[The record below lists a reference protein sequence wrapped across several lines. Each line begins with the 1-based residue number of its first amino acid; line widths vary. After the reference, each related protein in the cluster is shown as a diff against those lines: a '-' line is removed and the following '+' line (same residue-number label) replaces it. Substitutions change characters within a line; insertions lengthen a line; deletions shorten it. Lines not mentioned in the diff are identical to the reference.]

1 MITEFQDAV
10 DRWHSQVRRHHS
22 QSIAAQQNFDPNQ
35 DFWEGMAQNFKD
47 DPFRKGDPVIDRL
60 EQEFAECRTLVDIG
74 GGAGRLALPL
84 SLSREAVTVVD
95 SSKSMLAE
103 LQDSC
108 EEAKIEN
115 VSSVFGL
122 WEDAVIDI
130 HEGALCSHVTY
141 GIENIGK
148 FLENVNQYASK
159 RVVIIA
165 FMKSPQAHLESLW
178 REVHEEERVHLPG
191 VPELMD
197 VLWQLGIAPE
207 LNIIE
212 HLGPHIYGSGKD
224 AISDLRRRLY
234 VNQGTRKDEILTR
247 VLKSDLKPTEQGM
260 ELANSDGRISCLISW
275 NN

>member
-47 DPFRKGDPVIDRL
+47 DPFRKGDPVIDML

-95 SSKSMLAE
+95 SSKSMLLE

-148 FLENVNQYASK
+148 FLENVNQYASQ

-212 HLGPHIYGSGKD
+212 HLGPHIYGSEKD

>member
-95 SSKSMLAE
+95 SSKSMLLE

-197 VLWQLGIAPE
+197 VLWQLGITPE

-212 HLGPHIYGSGKD
+212 HLGPHIYGSEKD

>member
-95 SSKSMLAE
+95 SSKSMLLE

-212 HLGPHIYGSGKD
+212 HLGPHIYGSEKD

-247 VLKSDLKPTEQGM
+247 VLNSDLEPTDQGM

>member
-47 DPFRKGDPVIDRL
+47 DPFRKGDSVIDRL

-95 SSKSMLAE
+95 SSKSMLLE

-141 GIENIGK
+141 GIENIEK

-212 HLGPHIYGSGKD
+212 HLGPHIYGSEKD

>member
-47 DPFRKGDPVIDRL
+47 DPFRKGDSVIDRL
-60 EQEFAECRTLVDIG
+60 EKEFAECRTLVDIG

-95 SSKSMLAE
+95 SSKSMLLE

-148 FLENVNQYASK
+148 FLENVNQYASQ

>member
-60 EQEFAECRTLVDIG
+60 EQEFADCGTLVDIG

-95 SSKSMLAE
+95 SSKSMLLE

-148 FLENVNQYASK
+148 FLENVNQYASQ

-212 HLGPHIYGSGKD
+212 HLGPHIYGSEKD

>member
-103 LQDSC
+103 LQDRC

>member
-47 DPFRKGDPVIDRL
+47 DPFRKGDPVIDML

-95 SSKSMLAE
+95 SSKSMLLE

-148 FLENVNQYASK
+148 FLENVNQYASQ

-212 HLGPHIYGSGKD
+212 HLGPHIYGSEKD

-234 VNQGTRKDEILTR
+234 VNQGTRKDEILRR

>member
-1 MITEFQDAV
+1 MISEFQDAV

-47 DPFRKGDPVIDRL
+47 DPFRKGDSVIDRL
-60 EQEFAECRTLVDIG
+60 EKEFAECRTLVDIG

-95 SSKSMLAE
+95 SSKSMLLE

-212 HLGPHIYGSGKD
+212 HLGPHIYGSEKD

>member
-212 HLGPHIYGSGKD
+212 HLGPHIYGSEKD

>member
-1 MITEFQDAV
+1 MITGFQDAV
-10 DRWHSQVRRHHS
+10 DRWHSQVQRHHS
-22 QSIAAQQNFDPNQ
+22 QSISAQRNFDPNQ

-60 EQEFAECRTLVDIG
+60 EQEFADCGTLVDIG

-103 LQDSC
+103 LKDSC
-108 EEAKIEN
+108 KEAKIEN
-115 VSSVFGL
+115 VASVFGL

-148 FLENVNQYASK
+148 FLENVNQFVSK

-197 VLWQLGIAPE
+197 VLWQLEIVPE
-207 LNIIE
+207 LNTIE
-212 HLGPHIYGSGKD
+212 HLGPHIYGSEQD

-247 VLKSDLKPTEQGM
+247 VLKNDLKPTDDGM
-260 ELANSDGRISCLISW
+260 ELANSEGRISCLISW

>member
-95 SSKSMLAE
+95 SSKSMLLE

-212 HLGPHIYGSGKD
+212 HLGPHIYGSEKD

-234 VNQGTRKDEILTR
+234 VNQGTRKDKILTR

>member
-10 DRWHSQVRRHHS
+10 DRWHRQVRRHHS
-22 QSIAAQQNFDPNQ
+22 QSISAQQNFDPNQ

-60 EQEFAECRTLVDIG
+60 EQEFAECGTLVDIG

-95 SSKSMLAE
+95 SSKSMLLE

-148 FLENVNQYASK
+148 FLENVNRYASK

-197 VLWQLGIAPE
+197 VLWQLEIAPE

-212 HLGPHIYGSGKD
+212 HLGPHIYGSEQD

-247 VLKSDLKPTEQGM
+247 VLKSDLKPTDQGM

>member
-10 DRWHSQVRRHHS
+10 DMWHSQVRRHHS

-47 DPFRKGDPVIDRL
+47 DPFRKGDPVIDML

-95 SSKSMLAE
+95 SSKSMLLE

-141 GIENIGK
+141 GIESIGK

-212 HLGPHIYGSGKD
+212 HLGPHIYGSEKD

-234 VNQGTRKDEILTR
+234 VNQGTRKDKILTR

>member
-10 DRWHSQVRRHHS
+10 DMWRSQVRRHHS

-95 SSKSMLAE
+95 SSKSMLLE

-212 HLGPHIYGSGKD
+212 HLGPHIYGSEKD

>member
-47 DPFRKGDPVIDRL
+47 DPFLKGDPVIDRL

-95 SSKSMLAE
+95 SSKSMLLE

-212 HLGPHIYGSGKD
+212 HLGPHIYGSEKD

>member
-22 QSIAAQQNFDPNQ
+22 QSIAAQQIFDPNQ
-35 DFWEGMAQNFKD
+35 DFWEGLAQNFKD
-47 DPFRKGDPVIDRL
+47 DPFRKGDPVIDRR

-159 RVVIIA
+159 RVVFIA

-212 HLGPHIYGSGKD
+212 HLGPHIYGSEKD

>member
-22 QSIAAQQNFDPNQ
+22 QSISAQQNFDPNQ

-60 EQEFAECRTLVDIG
+60 EQEFAECGTLVDIG

-95 SSKSMLAE
+95 SSKSMLLE

-148 FLENVNQYASK
+148 FLENVNRYASK

-178 REVHEEERVHLPG
+178 REVHGEERVHLPG

-197 VLWQLGIAPE
+197 VLWQLEIAPE

-212 HLGPHIYGSGKD
+212 HLGPHIYGSEQD

-247 VLKSDLKPTEQGM
+247 VLKSDLKPTDQGM

>member
-1 MITEFQDAV
+1 MIIESQSAIA
-10 DRWHSQVRRHHS
+10 RWHNQVQRHHA

-60 EQEFAECRTLVDIG
+60 EQEFAECETLVDIG

-84 SLSREAVTVVD
+84 SLSRAAVTVVD

-103 LQDSC
+103 LKYSC

-115 VSSVFGL
+115 VEPVFGL
-122 WEDAVIDI
+122 WEDAVIEI

-141 GIENIGK
+141 GIENIEK

-165 FMKSPQAHLESLW
+165 FMKSPQAHLENLW
-178 REVHEEERVHLPG
+178 KEVHDEERVHLPG

-197 VLWQLGIAPE
+197 VLWQLDIAPE
-207 LNIIE
+207 LSIIE
-212 HLGPHIYGSGKD
+212 HLGPHTYGSEQD
-224 AISDLRRRLY
+224 AITDLRRRLY
-234 VNQGTRKDEILTR
+234 VNQGTRKDEILIR
-247 VLKSDLKPTEQGM
+247 VLKGDLKPIDEGM

>member
-95 SSKSMLAE
+95 SSKSMLLE

-122 WEDAVIDI
+122 WEDAAIDI

-212 HLGPHIYGSGKD
+212 HLGPHIYGSEKD

>member
-10 DRWHSQVRRHHS
+10 DMWRSQVRRHHS

-74 GGAGRLALPL
+74 GGAVRLALPL

-95 SSKSMLAE
+95 SSKSMLLE

-212 HLGPHIYGSGKD
+212 HLGPHIYGSEKD

>member
-95 SSKSMLAE
+95 SSKSMLLE

-165 FMKSPQAHLESLW
+165 FMKSPQAHLENLW

-197 VLWQLGIAPE
+197 VLWQLEIAPE
-207 LNIIE
+207 LSIIE
-212 HLGPHIYGSGKD
+212 HLGPHIYGSEED

-247 VLKSDLKPTEQGM
+247 VLNSDLEPTDQGM

>member
-1 MITEFQDAV
+1 MITEFQNAL
-10 DRWHSQVRRHHS
+10 DRWHSQVQRHHS

-60 EQEFAECRTLVDIG
+60 EQEFADCGTLVDIG

-95 SSKSMLAE
+95 SSKSMLLE

-197 VLWQLGIAPE
+197 VLWQLEIAPE
-207 LNIIE
+207 LSIIE
-212 HLGPHIYGSGKD
+212 HLGPHIYGSEED

-247 VLKSDLKPTEQGM
+247 VLNSDLEPTDQGM

>member
-10 DRWHSQVRRHHS
+10 DRWHNQVRRHHS

-95 SSKSMLAE
+95 SSKSMLLE

-212 HLGPHIYGSGKD
+212 HLGPHIYGSEKD

>member
-1 MITEFQDAV
+1 MLTEFQDAV

-95 SSKSMLAE
+95 SSKSMLLE

-212 HLGPHIYGSGKD
+212 HLGPHIYGSEKD

>member
-1 MITEFQDAV
+1 MITEFQNAL
-10 DRWHSQVRRHHS
+10 DRWHSQVQRHHS
-22 QSIAAQQNFDPNQ
+22 QSIAAQKNFDPNQ

-60 EQEFAECRTLVDIG
+60 EQEFADCGTLVDIG

-84 SLSREAVTVVD
+84 SLSRESVTVVD

-103 LQDSC
+103 LKDSC

-115 VSSVFGL
+115 VDSVFGL

-212 HLGPHIYGSGKD
+212 HLGPHIYGSEKD

>member
-1 MITEFQDAV
+1 MITEFQNAL
-10 DRWHSQVRRHHS
+10 DRWHSQVQRHHS

-47 DPFRKGDPVIDRL
+47 DPFRKGDPVIDML

-95 SSKSMLAE
+95 SSKSMLLE

-148 FLENVNQYASK
+148 FLENVNQYASQ

-212 HLGPHIYGSGKD
+212 HLGPHIYGSEKD

>member
-95 SSKSMLAE
+95 SSKSMLLE

-148 FLENVNQYASK
+148 FLGNVNRYASK

-212 HLGPHIYGSGKD
+212 HLGPHIYGSEKD

>member
-95 SSKSMLAE
+95 SSKSMLLE

-212 HLGPHIYGSGKD
+212 HLGAHIYGSEKD

>member
-95 SSKSMLAE
+95 SSKSMLLE

-207 LNIIE
+207 LSIIE
-212 HLGPHIYGSGKD
+212 HLGPHIYGSEKD

-247 VLKSDLKPTEQGM
+247 VLKSDLKPT
-260 ELANSDGRISCLISW
+260 
-275 NN
+275 

>member
-47 DPFRKGDPVIDRL
+47 DPFRKGDPVIDML

-95 SSKSMLAE
+95 SSKSMLLE

-212 HLGPHIYGSGKD
+212 HLGPHIYGSEKD

>member
-1 MITEFQDAV
+1 MITEFQNAL
-10 DRWHSQVRRHHS
+10 DRWHSQVQRHHS

-84 SLSREAVTVVD
+84 SLSSEAVTVVD
-95 SSKSMLAE
+95 WSRSMLLE

-212 HLGPHIYGSGKD
+212 HLGPHIYGSEKD

-234 VNQGTRKDEILTR
+234 VNQGTRKDEILRR

>member
-47 DPFRKGDPVIDRL
+47 DPFRKGDPVIDML

-197 VLWQLGIAPE
+197 VLWQLGITPE

-212 HLGPHIYGSGKD
+212 HLGPHIYGSEKD

>member
-47 DPFRKGDPVIDRL
+47 DPFRKGDSVIDRL
-60 EQEFAECRTLVDIG
+60 EKEFAECRTLVDIG

-95 SSKSMLAE
+95 SSKSMLLE

-212 HLGPHIYGSGKD
+212 HLGPHIYGSEKD

>member
-148 FLENVNQYASK
+148 FLENVNQYASQ

-212 HLGPHIYGSGKD
+212 HLGPHIYGSEKD

>member
-95 SSKSMLAE
+95 SSKSMLLE

-212 HLGPHIYGSGKD
+212 HLGPHIYGSEKD

>member
-95 SSKSMLAE
+95 SSKSMLLE

-148 FLENVNQYASK
+148 FLGNVNLYASK
-159 RVVIIA
+159 RVVFIA

-212 HLGPHIYGSGKD
+212 HLGPHIYGSEKD

>member
-60 EQEFAECRTLVDIG
+60 EKEFAECRTLVDIG

-95 SSKSMLAE
+95 SSKSMLLE

-212 HLGPHIYGSGKD
+212 HLGPHIYGSEKD

>member
-95 SSKSMLAE
+95 SSKSMLLE

-148 FLENVNQYASK
+148 FLENVNRYASK